1 MTGPRA
7 LLELVRAPAALTVP
21 GDVLAGAAAAGRP
34 LRGSTAGLAAASV
47 CLYWSGMALNDYADR
62 EVDAKERPGRPI
74 PSGRVAPRTALAVAT
89 ALTGAGLAL
98 AATAGGRRALGVAV
112 PLAAIVWAYDLRLKN
127 TAYGPAAMAGAR
139 GLDVLMGAVAG
150 TGAGV
155 GVGTGTGTGVGTG
168 AGTGTGTGTAT
179 GTGAWRRALPAAL
192 TVAGHTYAL
201 TAVSRKEVEG
211 ATASLP
217 AAALATS
224 VALGLTTAASTAAG
238 TGRARRATTT
248 ALLGGYLAA
257 AGPAQLQAVARPD
270 AARLQRVVAAG
281 IHALIP
287 LQAALTARH
296 GSPRAVLPLLAAYPL
311 ARRLS
316 RKVSPT

>member
-34 LRGSTAGLAAASV
+34 SRGSTAGLAAASV

-112 PLAAIVWAYDLRLKN
+112 PLAATVWAYDLRLKN
-127 TAYGPAAMAGAR
+127 TPYGPAAMAAAR
-139 GLDVLMGAVAG
+139 GLDVLMGAGAG
-150 TGAGV
+150 TGV
-155 GVGTGTGTGVGTG
+155 GVGTGTGSGVGTG
-168 AGTGTGTGTAT
+168 TGSGVGTGTGTGTAA
-179 GTGAWRRALPAAL
+179 GSGAWRRALPAAL

-224 VALGLTTAASTAAG
+224 VALGLTTAAG

-257 AGPAQLQAVARPD
+257 AGPAQLQAVVRPD

-287 LQAALTARH
+287 LQAALAARH
-296 GSPRAVLPLLAAYPL
+296 GSPRVVLPLLAAYPL

>member
-7 LLELVRAPAALTVP
+7 LVELVRAPAALTVP
-21 GDVLAGAAAAGRP
+21 GDILAGAAAAGRP

-62 EVDAKERPGRPI
+62 DVDAKERPGRPI

-112 PLAAIVWAYDLRLKN
+112 PLAATVWAYDLRLKD
-127 TAYGPAAMAGAR
+127 TPYGPAAMATAR
-139 GLDVLMGAVAG
+139 GLDVLMGA
-150 TGAGV
+150 GAGA
-155 GVGTGTGTGVGTG
+155 G
-168 AGTGTGTGTAT
+168 AGAPTDT

-192 TVAGHTYAL
+192 AVAGHTYAL
-201 TAVSRKEVEG
+201 TTVSRKEVEG

-224 VALGLTTAASTAAG
+224 VALSLTTAAR
-238 TGRARRATTT
+238 TGRARRAITT

>member
-21 GDVLAGAAAAGRP
+21 GDVLAGAAAAARP

-89 ALTGAGLAL
+89 TLTGAGLAL
-98 AATAGGRRALGVAV
+98 AAAAGGRRALGVAV
-112 PLAAIVWAYDLRLKN
+112 PLAATVWAYDLRLKN
-127 TAYGPAAMAGAR
+127 TPYGPAAMAAAR
-139 GLDVLMGAVAG
+139 GLDVLMGAGGGA
-150 TGAGV
+150 GAGV
-155 GVGTGTGTGVGTG
+155 GVGTGTGS
-168 AGTGTGTGTAT
+168 GTGTGTGT
-179 GTGAWRRALPAAL
+179 GSGAWRRALPAAL

-201 TAVSRKEVEG
+201 TTVSRKEVEG

>member
-1 MTGPRA
+1 MTRPRA
-7 LLELVRAPAALTVP
+7 LVELVRAPAALTVP

-34 LRGSTAGLAAASV
+34 LRGSTAGVAAASV

-62 EVDAKERPGRPI
+62 DVDAKERPGRPI

-98 AATAGGRRALGVAV
+98 AATAGGRCALGVAV
-112 PLAAIVWAYDLRLKN
+112 PLAATVWAYDLRLKD
-127 TAYGPAAMAGAR
+127 TPYGPAAMATAR
-139 GLDVLMGAVAG
+139 GLDVLMGAS
-150 TGAGV
+150 
-155 GVGTGTGTGVGTG
+155 TGTGTG
-168 AGTGTGTGTAT
+168 T

-192 TVAGHTYAL
+192 AVAGHTYAL
-201 TAVSRKEVEG
+201 TTVSRKEVEG

-224 VALGLTTAASTAAG
+224 VALSLTTAASTAAR
-238 TGRARRATTT
+238 TGRARRAATT

-270 AARLQRVVAAG
+270 AVRLQRVVAAG

>member
-7 LLELVRAPAALTVP
+7 LVELVRAPAALTVP
-21 GDVLAGAAAAGRP
+21 GDILAGAAAAGRP

-62 EVDAKERPGRPI
+62 DVDAKERPGRPI

-89 ALTGAGLAL
+89 ALTGTGLAL

-112 PLAAIVWAYDLRLKN
+112 PLAATVWAYDLRLKD
-127 TAYGPAAMAGAR
+127 TPYGPAAMATAR
-139 GLDVLMGAVAG
+139 GLDVLMGAI
-150 TGAGV
+150 TGP
-155 GVGTGTGTGVGTG
+155 
-168 AGTGTGTGTAT
+168 

-192 TVAGHTYAL
+192 AVAGHTYAL
-201 TAVSRKEVEG
+201 TTVSRKEVEG

-224 VALGLTTAASTAAG
+224 VALSLTTSASTAAR
-238 TGRARRATTT
+238 TDRARRAATT

>member
-1 MTGPRA
+1 MTDPRA

-34 LRGSTAGLAAASV
+34 LRANTAGLAAASV

-62 EVDAKERPGRPI
+62 KVDAEERPGRPI
-74 PSGRVAPRTALAVAT
+74 PSGRVAPRTAIAVAT

-98 AATAGGRRALGVAV
+98 AAVAGGRRALGAAV
-112 PLAAIVWAYDLRLKN
+112 PLAATGWAYDLRLKD
-127 TAYGPAAMAGAR
+127 TSYGPVAMAAAR
-139 GLDVLMGAVAG
+139 GLDVLMGAG
-150 TGAGV
+150 S
-155 GVGTGTGTGVGTG
+155 
-168 AGTGTGTGTAT
+168 
-179 GTGAWRRALPAAL
+179 GAWRRALPAAL

-201 TAVSRKEVEG
+201 TTVSRKEVEG
-211 ATASLP
+211 AAASLP

-224 VALGLTTAASTAAG
+224 VALCLTTAASTAG
-238 TGRARRATTT
+238 DTSRARRAATT

-257 AGPAQLQAVARPD
+257 CLPAQLQAVARPD

-281 IHALIP
+281 IHALVP
-287 LQAALTARH
+287 LQAALTARS

>member
-1 MTGPRA
+1 MTDPRA

-34 LRGSTAGLAAASV
+34 LRASTAGLAAASV

-62 EVDAKERPGRPI
+62 DVDAEERPGRPI

-89 ALTGAGLAL
+89 VLSGAGLAL
-98 AATAGGRRALGVAV
+98 AAAAGGRRALGVAV
-112 PLAAIVWAYDLRLKN
+112 PLAATVWAYDLRLKD
-127 TAYGPAAMAGAR
+127 TPYGPAAMAAAR
-139 GLDVLMGAVAG
+139 GLDVLMGA
-150 TGAGV
+150 GAGA
-155 GVGTGTGTGVGTG
+155 G
-168 AGTGTGTGTAT
+168 AGTA
-179 GTGAWRRALPAAL
+179 AWRRALPAAL

-201 TAVSRKEVEG
+201 TTVSRKEVEG
-211 ATASLP
+211 AAASLP

-238 TGRARRATTT
+238 TGRARRAATT

-257 AGPAQLQAVARPD
+257 CVPAQLQAVARPD

-281 IHALIP
+281 IHALVP
-287 LQAALTARH
+287 LQAALTARG

>member
-1 MTGPRA
+1 MTDPRD

-34 LRGSTAGLAAASV
+34 LRASTAGLAAASV

-98 AATAGGRRALGVAV
+98 AAVAGGRRALGTAV
-112 PLAAIVWAYDLRLKN
+112 PLAATVWAYDLRLKN
-127 TAYGPAAMAGAR
+127 TPYGPATMAAAR
-139 GLDVLMGAVAG
+139 GLDVLMGA
-150 TGAGV
+150 GAD
-155 GVGTGTGTGVGTG
+155 
-168 AGTGTGTGTAT
+168 
-179 GTGAWRRALPAAL
+179 AWRRALPAAL

-201 TAVSRKEVEG
+201 TTVSRKEVEG
-211 ATASLP
+211 AAASLP

-224 VALGLTTAASTAAG
+224 VALGLTTAASTAAD
-238 TGRARRATTT
+238 TGRARRAATA

-257 AGPAQLQAVARPD
+257 CLPAQLQAVARPD

-281 IHALIP
+281 IHALVP
-287 LQAALTARH
+287 LQAALTART
-296 GSPRAVLPLLAAYPL
+296 GSPRAVLTLLAAYPL

>member
-1 MTGPRA
+1 MTDPRD

-34 LRGSTAGLAAASV
+34 LRANTAGLAAASV

-98 AATAGGRRALGVAV
+98 AAAAGGRRALGAAV
-112 PLAAIVWAYDLRLKN
+112 PLAATVWAYDLRLKN
-127 TAYGPAAMAGAR
+127 TPYGPAAMAAAR
-139 GLDVLMGAVAG
+139 GLDVLMGA
-150 TGAGV
+150 GAD
-155 GVGTGTGTGVGTG
+155 
-168 AGTGTGTGTAT
+168 
-179 GTGAWRRALPAAL
+179 AWRRALPAAL

-201 TAVSRKEVEG
+201 TTVSRKEIEG

-224 VALGLTTAASTAAG
+224 VALGLTTAASTAAD
-238 TGRARRATTT
+238 TGGARRAATT

-257 AGPAQLQAVARPD
+257 CLPAQLQAVARPD

-281 IHALIP
+281 IHALVP
-287 LQAALTARH
+287 LQAALTARTAY
-296 GSPRAVLPLLAAYPL
+296 PRTVLPLLAAYPL

>member
-7 LLELVRAPAALTVP
+7 LVELVRAPAALTVP
-21 GDVLAGAAAAGRP
+21 GDILAGAAAAGRP
-34 LRGSTAGLAAASV
+34 FRGSTAGLAAASV

-62 EVDAKERPGRPI
+62 DVDAKERPGRPI

-89 ALTGAGLAL
+89 ALTGTGLAL

-112 PLAAIVWAYDLRLKN
+112 PLAATVWAYDLRLKD
-127 TAYGPAAMAGAR
+127 TPYGPAAMATAR
-139 GLDVLMGAVAG
+139 GLDVLMGAV
-150 TGAGV
+150 TG
-155 GVGTGTGTGVGTG
+155 
-168 AGTGTGTGTAT
+168 T
-179 GTGAWRRALPAAL
+179 GTGAWRSALPAAL
-192 TVAGHTYAL
+192 AVAGHTYAL
-201 TAVSRKEVEG
+201 TTVSRKEVEG

-224 VALGLTTAASTAAG
+224 VALSLTTSASTAAR
-238 TGRARRATTT
+238 TDRARRAATT

-296 GSPRAVLPLLAAYPL
+296 GSPRAVLSLLAAYPL

>member
-7 LLELVRAPAALTVP
+7 LVELVRAPAALTVP
-21 GDVLAGAAAAGRP
+21 GDILAGAAAAGRP

-62 EVDAKERPGRPI
+62 DVDAKERPGRPI

-89 ALTGAGLAL
+89 ALTGTGLAL

-112 PLAAIVWAYDLRLKN
+112 PLAATVWAYDLRLKD
-127 TAYGPAAMAGAR
+127 TPYGPAAMATAR
-139 GLDVLMGAVAG
+139 GLDVLMGAV
-150 TGAGV
+150 T
-155 GVGTGTGTGVGTG
+155 GTGTGTG
-168 AGTGTGTGTAT
+168 
-179 GTGAWRRALPAAL
+179 AWRSALPAAL
-192 TVAGHTYAL
+192 AVAGHTYAL
-201 TAVSRKEVEG
+201 TTVSRKEVEG

-224 VALGLTTAASTAAG
+224 VALSLTTAASTAAR
-238 TGRARRATTT
+238 TGRARRAATT